1 MVQFQWL
8 CVQENDFSSDLS
20 ITEKQIWHC
29 SVRETF
35 LKHHFVFFL
44 IIFTTVEPKDP
55 LKFSRCCRTR
65 FCNQLNPALI
75 WQCYPGCILLWVWW
89 LCGYRLSWISLPI
102 QLKKCP
108 KKKFSKKPHQF
119 SCFALINR
127 LIKPI
132 LWLQKH
138 VSQYKRGGGNI
149 YPGRWQDHKLLV
161 SPQSQINLSQLWTCR
176 AKPCPRWLH

>member
-8 CVQENDFSSDLS
+8 CVQENDFSSDLI

-55 LKFSRCCRTR
+55 LKSSRCCRTR
-65 FCNQLNPALI
+65 LPNQLNPALI
-75 WQCYPGCILLWVWW
+75 WQCYPAVFCFGSGDCVAIGWVESAYPFNWRHA
-89 LCGYRLSWISLPI
+89 L
-102 QLKKCP
+102 
-108 KKKFSKKPHQF
+108 KKFSKKPHQF

-138 VSQYKRGGGNI
+138 VSQYKRRGGNI